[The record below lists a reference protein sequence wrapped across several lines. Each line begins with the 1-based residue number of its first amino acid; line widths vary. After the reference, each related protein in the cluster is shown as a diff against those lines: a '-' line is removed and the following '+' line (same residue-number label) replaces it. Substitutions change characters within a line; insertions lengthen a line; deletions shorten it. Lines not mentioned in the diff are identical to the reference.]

1 LRGGTRNLSGRR
13 IARGLGGAKTAEQT
27 KGEAMKPSCD
37 SQINILAIDDH
48 PEVLSEI
55 ARILHR
61 VGYGCQRAT
70 DMESAARAVE
80 EARPDLIVADVTLSG
95 HSGAAFCEELKRRY
109 DLEEV
114 PVMFLSA
121 MQTPDII
128 RRGDAGGGTYYLR
141 KPFDAPVFVELVE
154 KTRRAPKP
162 HMAVV

>member
-1 LRGGTRNLSGRR
+1 
-13 IARGLGGAKTAEQT
+13 
-27 KGEAMKPSCD
+27 MKPGSD
-37 SQINILAIDDH
+37 SINILAIDDH

-80 EARPDLIVADVTLSG
+80 EATPDLIIADVTLAG
-95 HSGAAFCEELKRRY
+95 HSGAALCDELKRRY

-128 RRGDAGGGTYYLR
+128 RRGNASGGTYYLR

-154 KTRRAPKP
+154 KTRRTPRP

>member
-1 LRGGTRNLSGRR
+1 M
-13 IARGLGGAKTAEQT
+13 AT
-27 KGEAMKPSCD
+27 KHD

-48 PEVLSEI
+48 PEVLTEI

-61 VGYGCQRAT
+61 VGYECQRAT
-70 DMESAARAVE
+70 DMESARRAIE
-80 EARPDLIVADVTLSG
+80 EATPDLIVADVNLSG
-95 HSGAAFCEELKRRY
+95 QGGLAFCDELKRRY

-128 RRGDAGGGTYYLR
+128 RRGDGHGGTYYLR

-154 KTRRAPKP
+154 KTRRTPRP